1 MWTADKEMNMEG
13 ISALMNTIWAV
24 AKKFFRP
31 YFNYHLSSVHDCE
44 DRFPIQI
51 MPSLTVEVV

>member
-24 AKKFFRP
+24 AKNF
-31 YFNYHLSSVHDCE
+31 LGL
-44 DRFPIQI
+44 I
-51 MPSLTVEVV
+51 LTTT